1 MVLSNFLLKML
12 LVTTVTLGG
21 TKITLDGTFPKVGDK
36 APNFVLV
43 NSELKD
49 ISLSDFKGKRV
60 LLNIFPSLDTKT
72 CAMSVRE
79 FNEEAANMK
88 NTVVLAISKD
98 LPFAQARFCSTEGI
112 KNLIPLSAFRNT
124 TFGKDYGVAIQD
136 SPMAGL
142 FARAVIIIDENGK
155 IIYTE
160 LVPEI
165 KHEPNYD
172 AALEALTK

>member
-1 MVLSNFLLKML
+1 MALTNFLIKAILI
-12 LVTTVTLGG
+12 TTVTLGG
-21 TKITLDGTFPKVGDK
+21 AKITLDGTFPKVGDT
-36 APNFVLV
+36 APDFTLV
-43 NSELKD
+43 NGELKD

-79 FNEEAANMK
+79 FNEKAADMK

-98 LPFAQARFCSTEGI
+98 LPFAQFRFCSTEGI
-112 KNLIPLSAFRNT
+112 KNLIPLSAFRNES
-124 TFGKDYGVAIQD
+124 FGKDYGVAIKD

-142 FARAVIIIDENGK
+142 LARAVIIIDENGK

-160 LVPEI
+160 LVPELR
-165 KHEPNYD
+165 HEPNYK
-172 AALEALTK
+172 AALAALK

>member
-1 MVLSNFLLKML
+1 MALTNFLVKAIIL
-12 LVTTVTLGG
+12 TTVTLRG
-21 TKITLDGTFPKVGDK
+21 TSITLDGTFPKVGDT
-36 APNFVLV
+36 ASDFILV
-43 NSELKD
+43 NEELKD

-79 FNEEAANMK
+79 FNEKATEMK

-98 LPFAQARFCSTEGI
+98 LPFAQSRFCSTEGI
-112 KNLIPLSAFRNT
+112 KNLIPLSAFRNNS
-124 TFGKDYGVAIQD
+124 FGKDYGIAIKD

-142 FARAVIIIDENGK
+142 LARAVIIINENGK

-165 KHEPNYD
+165 SHEPNYK
-172 AALEALTK
+172 AALAVLK